1 MGFRVNRGESEVNG
15 WANDD
20 FVHRLDTV
28 CPSHPVPSHYPSVDF
43 AFPLVSPPILRV
55 TADHP
60 LPGQTEGKQQSNQR
74 LSAGISALV
83 EALQTSTHA
92 RLRLHNMPKCCIQ
105 PLYGGE
111 ELLLTGDIAMLGLGE
126 LVEVDE
132 LVAHVLGNLLA
143 NLTLHS
149 PAQGLY

>member
-28 CPSHPVPSHYPSVDF
+28 CPSHTVPSHYPSLDF
-43 AFPLVSPPILRV
+43 AFSLVSPPILRV
-55 TADHP
+55 TADYP

-92 RLRLHNMPKCCIQ
+92 
-105 PLYGGE
+105 
-111 ELLLTGDIAMLGLGE
+111 
-126 LVEVDE
+126 
-132 LVAHVLGNLLA
+132 
-143 NLTLHS
+143 
-149 PAQGLY
+149 